1 MKQFTIT
8 IQDKEG
14 LHARPAGL
22 LSKAAKG
29 FQCAVTLTKGEKTAD
44 LKKIFAVM
52 GLAVKGGDS
61 ITVACDGAD
70 EEAAA
75 AALEKL
81 FSPLAA
87 LRSKWYPH
95 PAALRFPVPQTGR
108 GRHRTHGAA
117 SHRSRLQ
124 AKSVW
129 PYVPHQDRPRA

>member
-52 GLAVKGGDS
+52 GLAVKGGD
-61 ITVACDGAD
+61 GAD

-75 AALEKL
+75 AALEKM
-81 FSPLAA
+81 FAEI
-87 LRSKWYPH
+87 K
-95 PAALRFPVPQTGR
+95 
-108 GRHRTHGAA
+108 
-117 SHRSRLQ
+117 
-124 AKSVW
+124 
-129 PYVPHQDRPRA
+129 

>member
-52 GLAVKGGDS
+52 GR
-61 ITVACDGAD
+61 C
-70 EEAAA
+70 
-75 AALEKL
+75 
-81 FSPLAA
+81 P
-87 LRSKWYPH
+87 
-95 PAALRFPVPQTGR
+95 
-108 GRHRTHGAA
+108 
-117 SHRSRLQ
+117 
-124 AKSVW
+124 
-129 PYVPHQDRPRA
+129 

>member
-22 LSKAAKG
+22 LKG

-61 ITVACDGAD
+61 ITVTCDGAD

-75 AALEKL
+75 AALEKM
-81 FSPLAA
+81 FAEI
-87 LRSKWYPH
+87 K
-95 PAALRFPVPQTGR
+95 
-108 GRHRTHGAA
+108 
-117 SHRSRLQ
+117 
-124 AKSVW
+124 
-129 PYVPHQDRPRA
+129 

>member
-22 LSKAAKG
+22 LG

-61 ITVACDGAD
+61 ITVTCDGAD

-75 AALEKL
+75 AALEKM
-81 FSPLAA
+81 FAEI
-87 LRSKWYPH
+87 K
-95 PAALRFPVPQTGR
+95 
-108 GRHRTHGAA
+108 
-117 SHRSRLQ
+117 
-124 AKSVW
+124 
-129 PYVPHQDRPRA
+129 